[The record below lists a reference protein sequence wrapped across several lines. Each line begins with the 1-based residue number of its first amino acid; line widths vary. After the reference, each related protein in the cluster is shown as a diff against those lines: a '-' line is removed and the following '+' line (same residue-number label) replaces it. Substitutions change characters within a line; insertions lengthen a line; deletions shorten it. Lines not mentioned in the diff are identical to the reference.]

1 MAHPRTAIRNK
12 VVELLLGRTDVAG
25 SVYASRVKPFLSND
39 WQNELPAIVVY
50 TMDENGEIYT
60 AAPRE
65 YLRTV
70 EVVVEVH
77 ANADEALDDVLDTI
91 GRQVERLLLTDD
103 TLDGAVNDFTYS
115 RTKLVIRDDGDDLM
129 GGCRIIFDA
138 EYLDRHPDDLFNQTL
153 PDLNTVVTDYSLNNT
168 QADPADRA
176 RTIIEDLNQ

>member
-1 MAHPRTAIRNK
+1 MSHPRTAIRNK
-12 VVELLLGRTDVAG
+12 VVELLLGRTNVDQ
-25 SVYASRVKPFLSND
+25 SVYASRVKPFLSNN

-50 TMDENGEIYT
+50 TMDENGEIFT

-77 ANADEALDDVLDTI
+77 AEADEALDDVLDVI
-91 GRQVERLLLTDD
+91 SRQVEQVLLEDD
-103 TLDGAVNDFTYS
+103 SLGGTANDFTYS
-115 RTKLVIRDDGDDLM
+115 RTKMVIRDEGKELI

-138 EYLDRHPDDLFNQTL
+138 EYLDRHPGDLFNQTL
-153 PDLNTVVTDYSLNNT
+153 PDLNTVVTDYSLNNG

-176 RTIIEDLNQ
+176 RTIIEELNQ